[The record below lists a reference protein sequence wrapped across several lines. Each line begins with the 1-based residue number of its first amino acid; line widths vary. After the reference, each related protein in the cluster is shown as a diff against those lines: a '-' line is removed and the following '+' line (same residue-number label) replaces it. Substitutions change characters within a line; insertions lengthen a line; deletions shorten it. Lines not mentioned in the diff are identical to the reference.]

1 MSTDLQKEVERLRI
15 ELAASKWRERMWKKA
30 AKSWMADAD
39 ALKAKYEP
47 LVLDLCLETP
57 PESGAELRKVMHGD
71 SSMSEHK
78 SGACNTTS
86 DTNLCDTQKARFTTT
101 ATIGEIRNGKPLPD
115 EAQNSPTEASTKRVD
130 PIHEAVCKAAGW
142 PTYCKKCGGP
152 MRRFRGMSVCDRGC
166 VTMGPLPEYWR
177 SEDGE

>member
-115 EAQNSPTEASTKRVD
+115 EAQNSPTSSEHKDEVRTFAPNISERTCR
-130 PIHEAVCKAAGW
+130 
-142 PTYCKKCGGP
+142 KCGKSFESHDP
-152 MRRFRGMSVCDRGC
+152 YMKECLQCFSFDF
-166 VTMGPLPEYWR
+166 L
-177 SEDGE
+177 